1 MSFRFPCKVARDVE
15 YIPTT
20 DEVFPQPTALDSIRF
35 DVVAIGNDTV
45 LVRHSDVSYLLNEV
59 RLSKDLHESAIRDLV
74 DKLKNSSA
82 FDTSRLSDS
91 QLHSLVL
98 KRSMQSFNDYQNV
111 SDRLEDLYDELVSSI
126 KSRSKVSKFEPK
138 STEPKSTEPK
148 PKS

>member
-1 MSFRFPCKVARDVE
+1 MSFRFPCNVARDVE
-15 YIPTT
+15 YIPTV
-20 DEVFPQPTALDSIRF
+20 DEIFPQPTALDSIRF
-35 DVVAIGNDTV
+35 DEVAVGNDSV

-126 KSRSKVSKFEPK
+126 KSRFKASKPK
-138 STEPKSTEPK
+138 PTEPK
-148 PKS
+148 PTEPKL